1 MQVIDLYSTTP
12 AIEQN
17 QLVVLEDPK
26 NMILAQQVLPIV
38 NTSRVPESA
47 VEVLNRVSEKLT
59 TADLRVLNDRVAGT
73 SKQEPAQA
81 AAWWLG
87 EWGF

>member
-1 MQVIDLYSTTP
+1 
-12 AIEQN
+12 
-17 QLVVLEDPK
+17 
-26 NMILAQQVLPIV
+26 MILAQQVLPIV

-73 SKQEPAQA
+73 LKQEPAQA
-81 AAWWLG
+81 AVWWLG
-87 EWGF
+87 EQGF

>member
-1 MQVIDLYSTTP
+1 M
-12 AIEQN
+12 
-17 QLVVLEDPK
+17 VLEDPK

-73 SKQEPAQA
+73 LKQEPAQA
-81 AAWWLG
+81 AATWLN
-87 EWGF
+87 EHGF